1 MNGVSQL
8 SSSEQ
13 NIAIRTE
20 HLTKEF
26 NGLLA
31 VNDLNLVVPTGIV
44 YGLLGPNASGKT
56 TAIRMLIGRLKPTTG
71 KIKIFGKAVPAQL
84 KSLTKEFGY
93 MPQARA
99 VYYDLSARENLIYFG
114 TLHGLTMAELEH
126 RIEELTEIMELEPHL
141 EKVTQYLS
149 GGTQQRLS
157 LACTLIHQPRL
168 LFLDEPTIG
177 IDPQLRY
184 KFWEWF
190 KEMAQTQGT
199 TMIVTT
205 HYTAEAE
212 NCDVV
217 GMLREGRLIVED
229 NPRTLKAKFNA
240 ETLEEVFIKVVQG
253 VS

>member
-1 MNGVSQL
+1 MDRASNL
-8 SSSEQ
+8 SSTEQ
-13 NIAIRTE
+13 GIAIRTE

-26 NGLLA
+26 NGLMA
-31 VNDLNLVVPTGIV
+31 VNDLNLAIPTGIV

-56 TAIRMLIGRLKPTTG
+56 TTIRMLIGRLRPTTG
-71 KIKIFGKAVPAQL
+71 TIKIFGKLISAHL
-84 KSLTKEFGY
+84 KSLSTDFGY

-99 VYYDLSARENLIYFG
+99 IYYDLSARENLIYFG
-114 TLHGLTMAELEH
+114 TLYGLNKAEIEH

-141 EKVTQYLS
+141 AKVTRYLS

-157 LACTLIHQPRL
+157 LACTLMHQPRL

-184 KFWEWF
+184 KFWAWF
-190 KEMAQTQGT
+190 KEMAKTLGT
-199 TMIVTT
+199 TLIVTT
-205 HYTAEAE
+205 HYCAEAE

-217 GMLREGRLIVED
+217 GLLREGSLIIED
-229 NPRTLKAKFNA
+229 NPRTLKEKFNV
-240 ETLEEVFIKVVQG
+240 ETLEEVFIKVTQG